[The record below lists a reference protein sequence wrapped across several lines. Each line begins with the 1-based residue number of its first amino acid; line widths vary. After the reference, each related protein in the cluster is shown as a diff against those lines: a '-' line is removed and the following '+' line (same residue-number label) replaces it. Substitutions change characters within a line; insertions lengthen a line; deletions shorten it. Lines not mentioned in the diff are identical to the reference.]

1 MTNTASNSLQNV
13 PVVIL
18 CGGRKVL
25 LNDGSYIAR
34 NKALV
39 QVRGKPL
46 FWWCLFQYAFYGAS
60 DFILSTGVQAESF
73 HDALLSLGAKPST
86 ADLNCYVLDM
96 LGQDHYIR
104 LVESGENTTTGERLL
119 ACRPYLNSAKVFA
132 LTYSNTLSDV
142 NLGAVYDFHQKHG
155 LVASLVGAQ
164 FPIRFRILGIRY
176 NEIKVR
182 AFASRPVI
190 EAASINGGFY
200 YFTDAIW
207 GDEFHLI
214 KNHALEN
221 EPLEALAASKQLAAF
236 DHSGKWQN
244 FDAERDLEEIVSLAQ
259 ALEMKITKTA

>member
-1 MTNTASNSLQNV
+1 MTNTASNSLLNV

-25 LNDGSYIAR
+25 LNDGSYIPK

-39 QVRGKPL
+39 EVRGRPL
-46 FWWCLFQYAFYGAS
+46 FWWNLLQYAFYGAS
-60 DFILSTGVQAESF
+60 NFILSTGIQAENF
-73 HDALLSLGAKPST
+73 HDVLLSLGAKQCASNR
-86 ADLNCYVLDM
+86 NCYALNI
-96 LGQDHYIR
+96 LGQDRQIR
-104 LVESGENTTTGERLL
+104 LVESGENTTTGARLL
-119 ACRPYLNSAKVFA
+119 ACRPHLNSAKVFA
-132 LTYSNTLSDV
+132 LTYSDTLSDI
-142 NLGAVYDFHQKHG
+142 NLSAVYDFHQKHG

-176 NEIKVR
+176 NEINVR

-214 KNHALEN
+214 KKHALEN
-221 EPLEALAASKQLAAF
+221 ETLEALAASKQLAAF
-236 DHSGKWQN
+236 DHTGRWQN
-244 FDAERDLEEIVSLAQ
+244 FDAERDLYEIASLAKT
-259 ALEMKITKTA
+259 LEMQMTKTD

>member
-1 MTNTASNSLQNV
+1 MTNTASDSLQNV

-25 LNDGSYIAR
+25 LNDGSCIAK

-39 QVRGKPL
+39 QIKDKPL
-46 FWWCLFQYAFYGAS
+46 FWWGLVQYALCGART
-60 DFILSTGVQAESF
+60 FILSTGVQAESF
-73 HDALLSLGAKPST
+73 HDALLALGAKQST
-86 ADLNCYVLDM
+86 ADSNCYALNM
-96 LGQDHYIR
+96 LGQDCQIR

-119 ACRPYLNSAKVFA
+119 ACRSYLTSAKVFA
-132 LTYSNTLSDV
+132 LTYSDTLSDV
-142 NLGAVYDFHQKHG
+142 NLGSVYDFHQKHG
-155 LVASLVGAQ
+155 LVASLVGTQ

-214 KNHALEN
+214 KKHALEN

-236 DHSGKWQN
+236 DHSGRWQN
-244 FDAERDLEEIVSLAQ
+244 FDAERDLVEIISLAE
-259 ALEMKITKTA
+259 ALEMRINKAA

>member
-1 MTNTASNSLQNV
+1 MTNTASNSLKNV

-25 LNDGSYIAR
+25 LNDGSCIPK

-39 QVRGKPL
+39 QVRGRPL
-46 FWWCLFQYAFYGAS
+46 FWWSLLQYAVYGAS

-73 HDALLSLGAKPST
+73 GDALLSLGAKQGAT
-86 ADLNCYVLDM
+86 DRNCYDLNI
-96 LGQDHYIR
+96 LGQDRQIR
-104 LVESGENTTTGERLL
+104 LVESGENTTTGQRLL
-119 ACRPYLNSAKVFA
+119 VCRPYLNSAKVFA
-132 LTYSNTLSDV
+132 LTYSDTLSDV

-200 YFTDAIW
+200 FFTDAIW
-207 GDEFHLI
+207 GNEFHLV

-236 DHSGKWQN
+236 DHSGRWQN
-244 FDAERDLEEIVSLAQ
+244 FDAERDLVEIASLAHG
-259 ALEMKITKTA
+259 LEMQITKTH

>member
-13 PVVIL
+13 PVIIL

-25 LNDGSYIAR
+25 LNDGSCIAR

-46 FWWCLFQYAFYGAS
+46 FWWGLIHYALYGAS
-60 DFILSTGVQAESF
+60 NFLLSTGVQAESF
-73 HDALLSLGAKPST
+73 HDALLSLGAEQSITNP
-86 ADLNCYVLDM
+86 NCYVLNA
-96 LGQDHYIR
+96 LGQDRQIR
-104 LVESGENTTTGERLL
+104 LVESGENSTTGERLL
-119 ACRPYLNSAKVFA
+119 ACRMFLNSVKVFA
-132 LTYSNTLSDV
+132 LTYSDTLSDV

-176 NEIKVR
+176 NEFKVR

-190 EAASINGGFY
+190 EAASINSGFY

-207 GDEFHLI
+207 NDQFHLMA
-214 KNHALEN
+214 NHALEN
-221 EPLEALAASKQLAAF
+221 EPLEALAASNQLAAF
-236 DHSGKWQN
+236 DYPGRWQN
-244 FDAERDLEEIVSLAQ
+244 FDAERDLEQIGSLVQ
-259 ALEMKITKTA
+259 ALEMKITKIV